1 MQALNQVTSQIVLVP
16 AYGRKYK
23 NKEAAVVDWYAGKDF
38 KIDNGPYTSI
48 RNINYLKET
57 SSGVY
62 ISWGNGYV
70 AL

>member
-1 MQALNQVTSQIVLVP
+1 MQALNQVTSQVVLVP

-23 NKEAAVVDWYAGKDF
+23 NKDAVMVDWYAGKDF

-48 RNINYLKET
+48 RDISYLKET

-62 ISWGNGYV
+62 IYWANGYV